1 MRRRVLSRALI
12 ALALAATP
20 ALAAPTSPFFVMGEP
35 CQLDTST
42 ANGGKWSAFGTNVL
56 TASTA
61 QVPTFPGALCSA
73 KATLVSGQTTY
84 DAVNLSSGQST
95 YTLTCH
101 MYVDTVPSVETR
113 IADFYN
119 TTSSASTAILT
130 LVPINSMQFRLRTS
144 YRDESTYICSG
155 AAKDGVSVD
164 GTECTPTADEA
175 CSGVDRDLTNCPE
188 NNHCEARCDKRSYA
202 TATHSKGQWLTW
214 TMQQENGSN
223 AEVAVR
229 LWSGAGSYPTASYA
243 RGGGFQTVGFCAS
256 GTHANL
262 ACLTNTDCPS
272 STCTTTKK
280 LTVERIRLGKSDTGT
295 GTGTIYFAKCFGY
308 AGSTAYPNQTWD
320 TLTPSGTVETGKW
333 VHQGT
338 ETECTDAN
346 IHLCLN
352 DGSAPDADT
361 SAIKNSVASQPTAA
375 INWSAISTPTPAPT
389 PLAVAFESLWKD
401 QESAASGRTI
411 DLEFVDGATATT
423 DYTPYELNWTD
434 DGASAAYYQV
444 PDLITTNS
452 TILADTSLT
461 TRIQQ
466 TDSASREGRMTAGWV
481 SVIRQ
486 TAAPTTISTVP
497 DVTGDGQ
504 RTVRFVGDSISAN
517 DDYQSTLNDNFALL
531 NVDNLDF
538 CAFGGTM
545 PLDVADNFF
554 DMADDGA
561 PSYMACNKV
570 KRGTSGKRA
579 DVIVLMS
586 AVNAWHGALSSVPA
600 NLSGVEGG
608 WAQDGLCE
616 TASGAG
622 TGQGQACRCPSS
634 TFQRRTDVNR
644 GRVRPC
650 MTKGSGA
657 GAFGASCS
665 ATADCTC
672 SSNADCTFA
681 GFVGRC
687 GACIVNS
694 ALNGSYCTA
703 NADCGTGGVC
713 DTDRCTTAPY
723 AIGDA
728 CKIGNRNLINWPT
741 PSTWCGYGCND
752 APGCSGWCMTTPAL
766 GDVTSDFETIDAIA
780 LPTPVP
786 TPPLGGAPI
795 KVYMTEPSPE
805 VGSGGV
811 GCYAGAKHHVENF
824 NLWLRKWTAASSTRR
839 FIDVAA
845 YLDRKCPVRN
855 RTCSD
860 ETCCYTDTVHPNA
873 YGQRLMAEIIYRAF
887 ANLDGTHDGTC
898 SAGSCTT
905 GKRGDACSSNAD
917 CDYYRMDLTPS

>member
-1 MRRRVLSRALI
+1 MRRRILSRALI

-56 TASTA
+56 TSSTA

-101 MYVDTVPSVETR
+101 MYVDTMPSAETR

-130 LVPINSMQFRLRTS
+130 LVPINSTQFRLRTS

-155 AAKDGVSVD
+155 AAKDGVTVD
-164 GTECTPTADEA
+164 GTECTPTADAA

-229 LWSGAGSYPTASYA
+229 LWSGTGSFPTASYA
-243 RGGGFQTVGFCAS
+243 RGGGFQTVGFCAG

-262 ACLTNTDCPS
+262 ACLTNADCPS
-272 STCTTTKK
+272 SACTTTRK

-295 GTGTIYFAKCFGY
+295 GTGAVYFAKCFGY

-320 TLTPSGTVETGKW
+320 TLTPSGTGTTGKW
-333 VHQGT
+333 VHQGS

-346 IHLCLN
+346 LHLCLN
-352 DGSAPDADT
+352 DGSAPDGDT
-361 SAIKNSVASQPTAA
+361 SAIKDSVASQPTAA

-486 TAAPTTISTVP
+486 TASPSTISTVP
-497 DVTGDGQ
+497 DVTGDSQ

-570 KRGTSGKRA
+570 KRGTAGKRA

-586 AVNAWHGALSSVPA
+586 AVNAWHGALSGPPS
-600 NLSGVEGG
+600 NLTNVEGG
-608 WAQDGLCE
+608 IAQDGFCE
-616 TASGAG
+616 TSSGAG
-622 TGQGQACRCPSS
+622 TGQGRACRCPAS
-634 TFQRRTDVNR
+634 TFQRRTNANA
-644 GRVRPC
+644 GSVRYC

-657 GAFGASCS
+657 GAFGANCTSTASCPCS
-665 ATADCTC
+665 A
-672 SSNADCTFA
+672 NADCTFN
-681 GFVGRC
+681 GHVGT
-687 GACIVNS
+687 
-694 ALNGSYCTA
+694 CTA
-703 NADCGTGGVC
+703 GVCGTALVAQG
-713 DTDRCTTAPY
+713 TA
-723 AIGDA
+723 
-728 CKIGNRNLINWPT
+728 CNLDNNFFGSPQL
-741 PSTWCGYGCND
+741 STWCGYGCTD
-752 APGCSGWCMTTPAL
+752 APGCSGTCYTTPAL
-766 GDVTSDFETIDAIA
+766 GDVTGDFETIDAIA

-786 TPPLGGAPI
+786 TPPTGGAPI
-795 KVYMTEPSPE
+795 KVYMTEPSPSYVF
-805 VGSGGV
+805 VGAGNNAT
-811 GCYAGAKHHVENF
+811 GCYRGIKHHVENF

-905 GKRGDACSSNAD
+905 GKKGDACSSNAD
-917 CDYYRMDLTPS
+917 CDYYRMNLTPP